1 MAKSIDEMSEAEID
15 ALMKK
20 EGLAPGQDKP
30 VDNMSEAEIDA
41 LLKKED
47 VGPLESFITSAAD
60 SYTLGLQPHIE
71 TVLEGLVPGTG
82 KPFSQALPGS
92 DEYIKRRDELLQ
104 EQKRVEEANPSSSLS
119 GKVVGAFL
127 PNPANVGRY
136 VKGATTA
143 GKAGIATA
151 DALLTAAAVNPGDQK
166 GETGLQLRDR
176 LSNVADTITDP
187 IMATMLAVPYAPVIG
202 EKLRGAVKP
211 SMAEKMAVKNLRPNM
226 KDYRALISD
235 TGVSEKEVGRYLLDN
250 KILSPGKDLETVYDT
265 LKDNAKETGRAIN
278 GFYKNNAEKI
288 ADYFGKNPQEFND
301 YQQETFNWVKEYN
314 EARKRV
320 SEAYKNSGQKQK
332 ALDAVENY

>member
-82 KPFSQALPGS
+82 KPVSQALPGS

-104 EQKRVEEANPSSSLS
+104 EQKRVEEANPSSSLA
-119 GKVVGAFL
+119 GKVTGAFL

-176 LSNVADTITDP
+176 LSNMAD
-187 IMATMLAVPYAPVIG
+187 
-202 EKLRGAVKP
+202 
-211 SMAEKMAVKNLRPNM
+211 KMAVKNLRPNM